1 MIYEAKK
8 LLIIGSIL
16 LVIGVVG
23 PMLMVLR
30 IIPSSFWLGFL
41 LHGASVC
48 GLLLGTLGAF
58 SYARPHKK

>member
-23 PMLMVLR
+23 PLLMVLR
-30 IIPSSFWLGFL
+30 IIPPSFWLGFL
-41 LHGASVC
+41 LHGASVS

-58 SYARPHKK
+58 SYARPNKK

>member
-16 LVIGVVG
+16 LVIGVAG
-23 PMLMVLR
+23 PMLMILR
-30 IIPSSFWLGFL
+30 IIPTSFWLGFL
-41 LHGASVC
+41 LHGASVS

-58 SYARPHKK
+58 SYARPNKK